1 MRGLSGRC
9 FVTRMRWR
17 KRSAAENDMAILA
30 EMVQSEFK
38 SIDRILWE
46 TKMSGKLTFCVDFYD
61 FCAYTGV

>member
-1 MRGLSGRC
+1 
-9 FVTRMRWR
+9 MRWG
-17 KRSAAENDMAILA
+17 KRSAAENDMAILV